1 MTTTANFSDSV
12 FDYINTQYGKNTLTT
27 VKSEKNRSTV
37 DRLIE
42 SSSNQENDVAH
53 AANKIIAMLR
63 INP

>member
-1 MTTTANFSDSV
+1 MTTTTNFSDSV
-12 FDYINTQYGKNTLTT
+12 FNYINIQYGKNTLIA

-42 SSSNQENDVAH
+42 SSSSQDNDVSH